1 MAKLQPLPGELTDT
15 LVGSLVT
22 VVRRVIVDGDIEAGG
37 KINELA
43 MAQQL
48 GVSRSALREC
58 VRLLEQSGLV
68 IIEPN
73 RGVFVRRVSLEE
85 ALDLFDIRA
94 GLARTAGS
102 LAALRAGQAEL
113 DRLGSLHEQLAGARR
128 RADFDAYYETN
139 LLFHSALFAA
149 TGNDRL
155 ATLEAMMSGELQLFR
170 RRNLGNEAQLD
181 ASIAE
186 HARILD
192 AIQSRDPARAGRLF
206 EKHVLTGKDRMLHTI
221 GHTHHGAT

>member
-1 MAKLQPLPGELTDT
+1 MARLQPLPGELTDT

-22 VVRRVIVDGDIEAGG
+22 VVRRLIVDGDIEAGG

-68 IIEPN
+68 VIEPN
-73 RGVFVRRVSLEE
+73 RGVFVRRISLKE

-94 GLARTAGS
+94 GLARTGGS

-113 DRLGSLHEQLAGARR
+113 DRLGRLHAQLADARR
-128 RADFDAYYETN
+128 RADFDAY
-139 LLFHSALFAA
+139 
-149 TGNDRL
+149 
-155 ATLEAMMSGELQLFR
+155 
-170 RRNLGNEAQLD
+170 
-181 ASIAE
+181 
-186 HARILD
+186 
-192 AIQSRDPARAGRLF
+192 
-206 EKHVLTGKDRMLHTI
+206 
-221 GHTHHGAT
+221 

>member
-1 MAKLQPLPGELTDT
+1 MAGLQPLPDDLTDT

-22 VVRRVIVDGDIEAGG
+22 VVRRLIVDGDIEAGG

-48 GVSRSALREC
+48 GVSRSALRES

-68 IIEPN
+68 VIEPN
-73 RGVFVRRVSLEE
+73 RGVFVRRVSLKE
-85 ALDLFDIRA
+85 ALDLFDVRA

-102 LAALRAGQAEL
+102 LAATRAGQPEL
-113 DRLGSLHEQLAGARR
+113 DRLGSLHEQLVDARR
-128 RADFDAYYETN
+128 RADFDTYYETN
-139 LLFHSALFAA
+139 LLFHATLFSA

-155 ATLEAMMSGELQLFR
+155 ANLDAMMSGELQLFR
-170 RRNLGNEAQLD
+170 RRNLGNEGQLD
-181 ASIAE
+181 ASVAE

-192 AIQSRDPARAGRLF
+192 AIRARDPARAGRTF
-206 EKHVLTGKDRMLHTI
+206 EKHVLTGKQRMLHTM
-221 GHTHHGAT
+221 GLTSLP